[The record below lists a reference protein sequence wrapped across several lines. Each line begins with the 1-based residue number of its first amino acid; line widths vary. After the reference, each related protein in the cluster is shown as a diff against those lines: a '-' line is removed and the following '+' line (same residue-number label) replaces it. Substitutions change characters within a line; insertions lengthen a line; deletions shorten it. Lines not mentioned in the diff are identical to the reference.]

1 MLAEGLPYPR
11 RWRVIVVGGGHAGCE
26 AALACARAGLDT
38 LLVTQ
43 NVDRIGW
50 MSCNPAIGGVGK
62 THLVAEVD
70 ALGGEMA
77 RVTDR
82 AGVHYKLLNGSKG
95 PAVRALRIQ
104 CDKLAYATAM
114 RGVVE
119 GQPRLAVKQ
128 GDVRRLVLD
137 GRRVCG
143 IDTAQG
149 LRFEA
154 DAVVITAGTFLG
166 AVCHTGET
174 RVVGGRAGDGASDGL
189 GDQLRAA
196 GVTTLRHKTGTC
208 PRVDLRTIAWDQ
220 LPADPGLVPPPPLH
234 RGGPPPPLPQ
244 MECRVAHTTPQTH
257 DLIRANLHRSPLYGG
272 AIQGVGPRY
281 CPSVEDKVVR
291 FADHD
296 RHHVFLEREGWAT
309 REVYLNGLSTSLPAD
324 VQVQMVRSLPGL
336 EAAEIVR
343 FGYAVEY
350 DAVDARDLG
359 PDLAL
364 RALDGLWL
372 AGQVNGTSGYEEAAG
387 QGLWAALH
395 VIARLQE
402 VAPPHLTRANSYLG
416 VMVDDLVT
424 RGAAEPYRMFTAR
437 AEHRLR
443 LRPGNADLRLRA
455 EGRRLGLVDAAAWRA
470 FEARRERLDAAESW
484 LAQHEARPDP
494 ATVAW
499 LHGVGGIGLDK
510 PLALDALLCRPEL
523 QWADLAGR
531 VPTWLWPG
539 TDQTERDLDDD
550 DRDEVRTRTRYRGY
564 VVREDAR
571 AARSR
576 HLDAILLPADLDFAR
591 LGTLTTEAADALTRV
606 RPTTLGQAS
615 RVPGVTAAAVQALW
629 FAVETPRR
637 HRVEEVRGAGG
648 DEPL

>member
-1 MLAEGLPYPR
+1 MPYPK
-11 RWRVIVVGGGHAGCE
+11 RWSVIVVGGGHAGCE

-62 THLVAEVD
+62 THLVAEID

-77 RVTDR
+77 RVTDQ

-95 PAVRALRIQ
+95 PAVRALRVQ

-119 GQPRLAVKQ
+119 GQAHLDVKQ

-137 GRRVCG
+137 GRRVAG
-143 IDTAQG
+143 VDTVQG

-154 DAVVITAGTFLG
+154 DAVVVTAGTFLG
-166 AVCHTGET
+166 AVCHTGEAQAA
-174 RVVGGRAGDGASDGL
+174 GGRAGDAASHGL
-189 GDQLRAA
+189 GEQLRAA

-208 PRVDLRTIAWDQ
+208 PRVDLRSIAWEG
-220 LPADPGLVPPPPLH
+220 LAADPGLQPPPPLH
-234 RGGPPPPLPQ
+234 RGGPAPGLPQ
-244 MECRVAHTTPQTH
+244 MECRVTFTTARTH
-257 DLIRANLHRSPLYGG
+257 DLILANLHRSPLYGG
-272 AIQGVGPRY
+272 AITGAGPRY

-291 FADHD
+291 FAGHD
-296 RHHVFLEREGWAT
+296 RHHVFLEREGWST

-324 VQVQMVRSLPGL
+324 VQVAMVRSLPGL

-350 DAVDARDLG
+350 DAVDARELG
-359 PDLAL
+359 PDFAL

-395 VIARLQE
+395 IIARLQGLT
-402 VAPPHLTRANSYLG
+402 PPGLTRANSYLG
-416 VMVDDLVT
+416 VMADDLVT
-424 RGAAEPYRMFTAR
+424 HGAAEPYRMFTAR

-455 EGRRLGLVDAAAWRA
+455 EGRRLGLVDTRQWEA
-470 FEARRERLDAAESW
+470 FEARRERLDAAQAW
-484 LAQHEARPDP
+484 LADQVARPDTE
-494 ATVAW
+494 TVAW
-499 LHGVGGIGLDK
+499 LTMAGGVGLDK
-510 PLALDALLCRPEL
+510 PVVLDTLLCRPEL
-523 QWADLAGR
+523 NWPDLAGR
-531 VPTWLWPG
+531 VPAWLWPG
-539 TDQTERDLDDD
+539 EGGTARDLDDD
-550 DRDEVRTRTRYRGY
+550 DRDEVRTRIRYRGY
-564 VVREDAR
+564 VQREDAR
-571 AARSR
+571 SARAR
-576 HLDAILLPADLDFAR
+576 NLDTVALPVDLDFGG
-591 LGTLTTEAADALTRV
+591 LGTLTAEAVAALTRV

-615 RVPGVTAAAVQALW
+615 RVAGVTAAAVQALW
-629 FAVETPRR
+629 FAVEGVRR
-637 HRVEEVRGAGG
+637 RAG
-648 DEPL
+648 